1 MRRKVSDAKGF
12 ALIRSREREEPT
24 TRLDV
29 VSAKDPVDD
38 LPSSLGELIRKQR
51 QLAELPM
58 RQLASMVGIS
68 NPYLSQIENGLRA
81 PSEQVLDS
89 IARSLG
95 LSPEDLRVEE
105 DEDAEPDLRAAI
117 KAERSLTA
125 AQRRALVEVYDA
137 MLAAN
142 KAKSDG

>member
-1 MRRKVSDAKGF
+1 MPG
-12 ALIRSREREEPT
+12 
-24 TRLDV
+24 
-29 VSAKDPVDD
+29 KDPIDD

-81 PSEQVLDS
+81 PSEQVLDN

-95 LSPEDLRVEE
+95 LSPEDLRVE
-105 DEDAEPDLRAAI
+105 DEEPVEPDLRAAI
-117 KAERSLTA
+117 RADRSLTA

-137 MLAAN
+137 MVAAN
-142 KAKSDG
+142 RTKPDG

>member
-1 MRRKVSDAKGF
+1 M
-12 ALIRSREREEPT
+12 
-24 TRLDV
+24 
-29 VSAKDPVDD
+29 SAKDPIDD

-81 PSEQVLDS
+81 PSEQVLDN

-95 LSPEDLRVEE
+95 LSPEDLRLEE
-105 DEDAEPDLRAAI
+105 DEETESDLRAAM
-117 KAERSLTA
+117 KADRSLTA

-137 MLAAN
+137 MVAAN
-142 KAKSDG
+142 RARTEG

>member
-1 MRRKVSDAKGF
+1 MP
-12 ALIRSREREEPT
+12 E
-24 TRLDV
+24 
-29 VSAKDPVDD
+29 KDPIDD

-58 RQLASMVGIS
+58 RQLANMVGIS

-81 PSEQVLDS
+81 PSEQVLDN

-95 LSPEDLRVEE
+95 LSPEDLRVTDEE
-105 DEDAEPDLRAAI
+105 HDEPDLRALI
-117 KAERSLTA
+117 KADHALTT

-142 KAKSDG
+142 RAKSEG

>member
-1 MRRKVSDAKGF
+1 
-12 ALIRSREREEPT
+12 
-24 TRLDV
+24 
-29 VSAKDPVDD
+29 
-38 LPSSLGELIRKQR
+38 
-51 QLAELPM
+51 M

-81 PSEQVLDS
+81 PSEQVLDG

-95 LSPEDLRVEE
+95 LSPEDLRVED

-117 KAERSLTA
+117 RADRSLTA

-142 KAKSDG
+142 RAKSDG

>member
-1 MRRKVSDAKGF
+1 
-12 ALIRSREREEPT
+12 
-24 TRLDV
+24 
-29 VSAKDPVDD
+29 
-38 LPSSLGELIRKQR
+38 
-51 QLAELPM
+51 M
-58 RQLASMVGIS
+58 RQLATMVGIS

-95 LSPEDLRVEE
+95 LSPEDLRAAEEE
-105 DEDAEPDLRAAI
+105 DTGSDLRVAI
-117 KAERSLTA
+117 KADRSLTA

-142 KAKSDG
+142 KAKAEG

>member
-1 MRRKVSDAKGF
+1 MGLVS
-12 ALIRSREREEPT
+12 E
-24 TRLDV
+24 
-29 VSAKDPVDD
+29 KDPIDD

-81 PSEQVLDS
+81 PSEQVLDN

-105 DEDAEPDLRAAI
+105 DEETEPDLRAAM
-117 KAERSLTA
+117 KADRSLTA

-137 MLAAN
+137 MVAAN
-142 KAKSDG
+142 RARTEG

>member
-1 MRRKVSDAKGF
+1 MP
-12 ALIRSREREEPT
+12 E
-24 TRLDV
+24 
-29 VSAKDPVDD
+29 KDPIDD

-58 RQLASMVGIS
+58 RQLATMVGIS

-81 PSEQVLDS
+81 PSEQVLDN

-95 LSPEDLRVEE
+95 VSPHDLRVEE
-105 DEDAEPDLRAAI
+105 DEHAEPDLRAAI
-117 KAERSLTA
+117 KADRALTA

-137 MLAAN
+137 MTTAN
-142 KAKSDG
+142 RAKSDG